1 MESKQQLTVTNATP
15 NLAKQDWLARRDT
28 AIETAKG
35 YAAVNDEAV
44 ADAVGEVIQRLQKLS
59 KQLDDNRK
67 KLTRPLDAAKKQL
80 TSQQKELQAPID
92 AEYTRLRAMLGEYA
106 TRKVQKREE
115 SERAARQ
122 AEAEARMLA
131 EEEARKAVEEAAK
144 EAEKQAKIAEV
155 FGISATPA
163 QPQPQAEQLPP
174 PPPVVTAI
182 PLPIVPEKT
191 IVAGMKQ
198 VVVITYEIT
207 DPSKLDRKFLSTDE
221 KKIRAFADDIKKNG
235 LDPEAIV
242 EPGII
247 FHKEIRMDVK

>member
-1 MESKQQLTVTNATP
+1 MEGKQQLAITNATP

-28 AIETAKG
+28 ALETARG
-35 YAAVNDEAV
+35 YAAINDEAV
-44 ADAVGEVIQRLQKLS
+44 ADAVGAVIQSLQKLT

-67 KLTRPLDAAKKQL
+67 ELTRPLDAAKKQL
-80 TSQQKELQAPID
+80 TSQQKELQAPLD
-92 AEYTRLRAMLGEYA
+92 AEYTRLRAMLGEFA
-106 TRKVQKREE
+106 TRKVQEREE
-115 SERAARQ
+115 AERAARQ

-131 EEEARKAVEEAAK
+131 EEEARKAAEEAKK

-155 FGISATPA
+155 FGISAT

-174 PPPVVTAI
+174 PPSVVTAV
-182 PLPIVPEKT
+182 PVPIVPEKT

-198 VVVITYEIT
+198 VTVITWEIVN
-207 DPSKLDRKFLSTDE
+207 PAELDRKFLSPDE

-235 LDPEAIV
+235 LDPEAIA
-242 EPGII
+242 EPGIV